1 MRVWRR
7 VSEAGEQPAA
17 DAHDQRRD
25 DHYVPVALCE
35 LDFRYKS
42 TLHIQP
48 QKLTL
53 MITAERTQPA
63 KYFSEL
69 RQEKTQECIVL
80 RTTDNINGSI
90 SIPELA
96 AL

>member
-42 TLHIQP
+42 TLQIQP
-48 QKLTL
+48 QKAYLDDHCREN
-53 MITAERTQPA
+53 AACE
-63 KYFSEL
+63 
-69 RQEKTQECIVL
+69 VL
-80 RTTDNINGSI
+80 Q
-90 SIPELA
+90 
-96 AL
+96 